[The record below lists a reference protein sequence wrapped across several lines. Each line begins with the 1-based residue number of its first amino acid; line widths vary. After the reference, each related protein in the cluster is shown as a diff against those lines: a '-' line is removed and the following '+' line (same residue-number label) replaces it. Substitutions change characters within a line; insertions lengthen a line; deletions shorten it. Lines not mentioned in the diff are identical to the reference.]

1 MVSEE
6 DEPEPQTTL
15 HAHTQSMAH
24 ARGAQFVVVNQ
35 YEVATADDE
44 LFATVRVVGRA
55 GGGKRG
61 GAPELSLAATRD
73 VAEPESVA
81 KTSSH
86 VADYDDLGF
95 VFGQQLRVR
104 AVGSRYGHLGRLVD
118 EDHES
123 DRRDAGRSLRHPG
136 KPLRLEFTDSSPF
149 VPAATESDLE
159 DNGEWFGLD
168 EVTSPTGCLIPDAAE
183 RAISLVQLDAVVAH
197 VSRRFAG
204 GGAWNVKRLRPG
216 GELCEEET
224 CDATSVT
231 MYDVNAHVIRPAT
244 AARLCSFVELVA
256 SSPQPPDFYCVHFWG
271 EPIIDVQASLRAHAA
286 DRRLQVETTKAGEP
300 NPLFIGARSP
310 RYWVSAF
317 ALNQHQLGEEVIDGA
332 RRTSFLRAMTH
343 ASTRGVVAV
352 VDSRAAAFSRIWCCF
367 ELHQAVT
374 TVESPSYVYDVYTA
388 SQPQQ
393 TAERSAAGT
402 RHAPG
407 DERQAVGITDGL
419 AAADAD
425 ADDKFGRELQFPLNL
440 LESGLT
446 CECARG
452 EASFAKDKANILAA
466 IGYRNAEMDC
476 TVHGLLAAAALRRAL
491 EEGGARAERY
501 LRCVRDGGARK
512 LQLWLLNS
520 RVDNA
525 STVKAVL
532 DALDARRTRDL
543 ALSTKLA
550 ALPERLG
557 ELGGLL
563 SLSLRGCHALLSVP
577 QGVADNLARLV
588 ALDLHG
594 CKSLLALPER
604 PEQLRSLT
612 SLNLR
617 GCARLVTLP
626 EGICQLV
633 NLSLLDLGFCS
644 GLIRLPAALGQLI
657 NLTTLDLRGCAVKL
671 SPGGERLQLQQQQ
684 QRMQSGKASGK
695 SGRLKAFKSFSRKRG
710 AADDGAL
717 QAATGATGLTALPD
731 SIAEL
736 VCLQTLNLSGCSA
749 LKSIPNNLGLLA
761 SLTSLDVSGCSGLT
775 ALPDLSLLGLQRVV
789 ESNAVGTT
797 RAGINLDGVA
807 RELAD
812 GWEAGGRKEFE
823 LP

>member
-1 MVSEE
+1 MLSEE
-6 DEPEPQTTL
+6 DDLAQPEPPL
-15 HAHTQSMAH
+15 HAH
-24 ARGAQFVVVNQ
+24 ARGTQLVVVNE
-35 YEVATADDE
+35 YVVATADPD
-44 LFATVRVVGRA
+44 LSATVRVVGRA

-61 GAPELSLAATRD
+61 GAPEISVAALRD
-73 VAEPESVA
+73 VAGLGSVA
-81 KTSSH
+81 KTGSTTSSNG
-86 VADYDDLGF
+86 VDYDDLGF

-104 AVGSRYGHLGRLVD
+104 SVGSRHGHLGRLVH
-118 EDHES
+118 EDHELE
-123 DRRDAGRSLRHPG
+123 RRDAGRSLRHLG
-136 KPLRLEFTDSSPF
+136 KPLRLEFSDSGPF
-149 VPAATESDLE
+149 EPAATESDLE
-159 DNGEWFGLD
+159 DNGEWFALD
-168 EVTSPTGCLIPDAAE
+168 EVTSPAGCLIADAAE
-183 RAISLVQLDAVVAH
+183 RAISLVQLDAVLAH

-204 GGAWNVKRLRPG
+204 GGAWNVKRVRVG
-216 GELCEEET
+216 GEFSEEET
-224 CDATSVT
+224 SDPASVT
-231 MYDVNAHVIRPAT
+231 MYDLNAHVIRPAT
-244 AARLCSFVELVA
+244 AARLCSLVELVA
-256 SSPQPPDFYCVHFWG
+256 SAPQPPDFYCAHFWG
-271 EPIIDVQASLRAHAA
+271 DLILNVQASLRTHAA
-286 DRRLQVETTKAGEP
+286 DRRLQESTTKTGEP
-300 NPLFIGARSP
+300 NPLFVGARSP
-310 RYWVSAF
+310 HYWVSAF
-317 ALNQHQLGEEVIDGA
+317 ALNQHRLGDEVVDGA

-352 VDSRAAAFSRIWCCF
+352 VDSQKAAAFSRIWFCF
-367 ELHQAVT
+367 ELFQAVT
-374 TVESPSYVYDVYTA
+374 AVESPSYVYDVYTVR
-388 SQPQQ
+388 QPQQ
-393 TAERSAAGT
+393 TADRGAAGT
-402 RHAPG
+402 RQARG
-407 DERQAVGITDGL
+407 DEREAVGLTDGL
-419 AAADAD
+419 AAADTD
-425 ADDKFGRELQFPLNL
+425 AGGKLDRELQFPLEL
-440 LESGLT
+440 LESGLS

-466 IGYRNAEMDC
+466 IGYRTAEMDAV
-476 TVHGLLAAAALRRAL
+476 VHGLLAAAALRRAL
-491 EEGGARAERY
+491 EEGGARAVRY

-512 LQLWLLNS
+512 LQLWLLHS

-525 STVKAVL
+525 ATVQAVL
-532 DALDARRTRDL
+532 DALDARRTREL

-577 QGVADNLARLV
+577 QSVADNLARLL

-604 PEQLRSLT
+604 PEQMRSLT

-657 NLTTLDLRGCAVKL
+657 NLTTLDLRGVAVKL
-671 SPGGERLQLQQQQ
+671 APGGEQ
-684 QRMQSGKASGK
+684 QRQQVQSGKTRSK

-710 AADDGAL
+710 AADDEAPP
-717 QAATGATGLTALPD
+717 QAAAGATGLAALPD

-736 VCLQTLNLSGCSA
+736 LCLQTLNLSGCSA
-749 LKSIPNNLGLLA
+749 LNSIPDNLGLLA

-775 ALPDLSLLGLQRVV
+775 TLPDLSLLGLQRVT
-789 ESNAVGTT
+789 ESNAIGPA

-807 RELAD
+807 RELLD